1 MTTVLITGASGGIG
15 LELARRFARDG
26 YDLVLVAR
34 RAGELSALA
43 DRLRRDAGVA
53 VTPIPTDL
61 ADLGSP
67 RRVVEALAGPGVTV
81 DVLVNNAGVGLHG
94 PFVRTSLD
102 VELAMI
108 RLNVTSLVELTK
120 LLVPGMVARGRGR
133 IVNVASTAG
142 FQPGPLMS
150 VYYAT
155 KAFVIAFSEAL
166 AEELAGTGVTVT
178 TACPGATRTG
188 FQAAAGLP
196 GVRAL
201 QRGVVMDAADVADA
215 IYRGAIAGRRLVIPG
230 LLNRLHVQGLR
241 LAPRRLVTRLVQVVN
256 SRFAGKTTTA
266 GP

>member
-1 MTTVLITGASGGIG
+1 MTTALITGASGGIG
-15 LELARRFARDG
+15 LELAWRFARRG
-26 YDLVLVAR
+26 CDLVLVAR
-34 RAGELSALA
+34 RAGQLSALA
-43 DRLRRDAGVA
+43 DRLRQETGVA
-53 VTPIPTDL
+53 VTPVPTDL
-61 ADLGSP
+61 ADPASA
-67 RRVVEALAGPGVTV
+67 RRLCETLAERGVAI
-81 DVLVNNAGVGLHG
+81 DVLVNNAGVGLYG
-94 PFVRTSLD
+94 PFAGTSLD
-102 VELAMI
+102 VEHAMI
-108 RLNVTSLVELTK
+108 QLNVTSLVELTK
-120 LLVPGMVARGRGR
+120 LLLPGMVARGRGR

-166 AEELAGTGVTVT
+166 AEELAGSGVTVT

-201 QRGVVMDAADVADA
+201 QRGAVMDAAEVADA

>member
-1 MTTVLITGASGGIG
+1 MTTALITGASGGIG

-26 YDLVLVAR
+26 CDLVLVAR

-43 DRLRRDAGVA
+43 DRLRQDAGVA

-61 ADLGSP
+61 ADPGSP
-67 RRVVEALAGPGVTV
+67 RRLVEALAGRGVTV
-81 DVLVNNAGVGLHG
+81 DVLVNNAGVGLYG
-94 PFVRTSLD
+94 PFVDTSLD

-108 RLNVTSLVELTK
+108 RLNVTSLVALTK
-120 LLVPGMVARGRGR
+120 LMVPGMVARGRGR

-166 AEELAGTGVTVT
+166 AEELAGTGV
-178 TACPGATRTG
+178 
-188 FQAAAGLP
+188 
-196 GVRAL
+196 
-201 QRGVVMDAADVADA
+201 ADA

-241 LAPRRLVTRLVQVVN
+241 LAPRRLVTRLVRVVN
-256 SRFAGKTTTA
+256 SRFAGQTTA
-266 GP
+266 AGP